1 MSDHEEKKLD
11 SFDDSMDDFSSMS
24 IDELIASTKAD
35 IARVDR
41 MMGTSR
47 LPDAQE
53 EESAETPDA
62 PVPDAGEVTLDDGE
76 EPSQSAEPAP
86 EPFEPKLPEEYADLS
101 LDSEQT
107 EDAPEEPEKPRLAA
121 GLKVLLYVCCVL
133 AASVILA
140 VVGWRLADDVLA
152 LTKPDEE
159 VTITVPE
166 NATVADVSR
175 ELKKQGL
182 IEYEWLFRFYCL
194 YSHAERKIQ
203 PGTYELN
210 HLYDYHALVN
220 GMTPSAGVRATT
232 ELTIP
237 EGYECEDIFALLADA
252 GVASVADLEKA
263 AAEYE
268 FDYAFLQ
275 DLPYG
280 DKNRLEG
287 YLFPD
292 TYQFY
297 LNDKPEDV
305 LGRFLRNF
313 DSKITDDMYAALDD
327 LNEKLAARMRQN
339 GFDETE
345 IADAKLSFHDVI
357 TVASLVEKETAKTS
371 ESASIASVIYNR
383 LCSKLYPCLQIDAT
397 IQYALE
403 ERKEVLSNADKAI
416 ISPYNTYTNA
426 GLPAGPIANPGINS
440 IRAALYPADTD
451 YYFYALGN
459 DGVHKFSKTYYEH
472 QDFLASLSGDTTD
485 EEQTSDAAD
494 GETNADG
501 ADASSQADA
510 NADAQADGGTQD
522 AA

>member
-11 SFDDSMDDFSSMS
+11 SFEEGPDDFSSMS

-47 LPDAQE
+47 LPDTE
-53 EESAETPDA
+53 EEDTSEASGAQMPE
-62 PVPDAGEVTLDDGE
+62 AGEVSLDDADGAQAQTG
-76 EPSQSAEPAP
+76 SVP

-107 EDAPEEPEKPRLAA
+107 QEGAPEEPERPRLAP

-133 AASVILA
+133 AASVLLA

-166 NATVADVSR
+166 NATIADVSR

-252 GVASVADLEKA
+252 GVASVQDLEQA

-268 FDYAFLQ
+268 FDYEFLQ

-313 DSKITDDMYAALDD
+313 QSKITDEMYEALDD
-327 LNEKLAARMRQN
+327 LNDRLAAKMRQN

-472 QDFLASLSGDTTD
+472 QDFLASLEGDTSD
-485 EEQTSDAAD
+485 EEGTSEAAD
-494 GETNADG
+494 DETNGDETAQTGESVDT
-501 ADASSQADA
+501 
-510 NADAQADGGTQD
+510 QADGGTQD

>member
-47 LPDAQE
+47 LPDTQE
-53 EESAETPDA
+53 DESEPSPDA

-76 EPSQSAEPAP
+76 EPSQSAQPAP

>member
-1 MSDHEEKKLD
+1 MSDRENQWSNPPEED
-11 SFDDSMDDFSSMS
+11 QDDFASMS
-24 IDELIASTKAD
+24 IDELIASTKED

-47 LPDAQE
+47 IPQPEDEATDDAAQAEEIPQAQE
-53 EESAETPDA
+53 VSLEEEQEA
-62 PVPDAGEVTLDDGE
+62 
-76 EPSQSAEPAP
+76 SQAEPDQP
-86 EPFEPKLPEEYADLS
+86 PLFEPKLPEEYADLS
-101 LDSEQT
+101 VN
-107 EDAPEEPEKPRLAA
+107 PEEPDEEEQPQKAHLAS
-121 GLKVLLYVCCVL
+121 GVKVLLYVCCVL
-133 AASVILA
+133 AASVLLA
-140 VVGWRLADDVLA
+140 VFGWRLADDVLA

-166 NATVADVSR
+166 NATIADVSR
-175 ELKKQGL
+175 ELKKEGL
-182 IEYEWLFRFYCL
+182 VEYEWLFRFYCL
-194 YSHAERKIQ
+194 YSHAEKKIQ

-220 GMTPSAGVRATT
+220 GMTPNAGVRATT
-232 ELTIP
+232 DVTIP
-237 EGYECEDIFALLADA
+237 EGYECEDIFAILEEA
-252 GVASVADLEKA
+252 GVSTVQELEQA
-263 AAEYE
+263 AASYE
-268 FDYAFLQ
+268 FDYEFLK

-297 LNDKPEDV
+297 LNDKPENV
-305 LGRFLRNF
+305 LGKFLRNF
-313 DSKITDDMYAALDD
+313 ESKITDEMYQAVDE
-327 LNEKLAARMRQN
+327 LNAKLSEKMRAN
-339 GFDETE
+339 GFTEQE
-345 IADAKLSFHDVI
+345 IADGQLTFHDVI
-357 TVASLVEKETAKTS
+357 IVASLVEKETAKTS

-403 ERKEVLSNADKAI
+403 ERKEVLSNADKSI

-451 YYFYALGN
+451 YYFYALGQ

-472 QDFLASLSGDTTD
+472 QDFLAGLSGEQDGENTTD
-485 EEQTSDAAD
+485 DGSEVQGDADQNAAD
-494 GETNADG
+494 AG
-501 ADASSQADA
+501 AEGT
-510 NADAQADGGTQD
+510 ADAQSD
-522 AA
+522 AQT